1 MWLLLR
7 GRLVRS
13 LALLAFGLAMLAI
26 QAYIFFGPPP
36 TSDRSAAWT
45 ALIAYAAFAA
55 VIWWLQ
61 DHGARVKT
69 GTKLRCTF

>member
-1 MWLLLR
+1 
-7 GRLVRS
+7 
-13 LALLAFGLAMLAI
+13 MLAI